1 MQKLFH
7 AVLSYIQKRQLLN
20 PGDRVGI
27 AVSGGADSVALLHLL
42 LELSPELGIVLS
54 VVHVNHQIRG
64 AESDADEQF
73 VCALSEQHELE
84 FHCDVY
90 NVPAYAKQNRVSLET
105 AAREVRY
112 DYFESLITEGKLN
125 RIATAHT
132 LDDQAE
138 TVLMRLIRGT
148 GLHGFGGIR
157 PKLVVNKQEQ
167 ICGTIVRPLLGT
179 RHSELETF
187 LSAMRQSWRQDA
199 SNEDLQ
205 HTRNRIRHVL
215 MPLLERE
222 LNPAVTRRLDELSEI
237 ARAEEAFWDEQCATL
252 TARLFQQP
260 EKDSPFF
267 CFDLEAFNL
276 HPLGIQRRVLHYW
289 GRTVEPNL
297 NLEFKHVEQI
307 LELASAE
314 SKDGKQKD
322 GKQVE
327 LPGGW
332 RVFRQGHHLQ
342 FSLPVTTNSAGF
354 SQDYE
359 YRLNVPGEAEVPE
372 AGIILKAVS
381 IPVDGSAENDNPSQL
396 LNAALLDKELVVRN
410 WRPGDRFWPVHTK
423 VPKKL
428 KELLQEKHLS
438 GPKRR
443 LWPVVVSMGEIVWV
457 RGFPASLKFQ
467 ARAGVDKAVLI
478 TVQELTNG

>member
-7 AVLSYIQKRQLLN
+7 AVLSYIQKRQLLS

-27 AVSGGADSVALLHLL
+27 AVSGGTDSVALLHLL
-42 LELSPELGIVLS
+42 LELSPELGIVLA

-73 VCALSEQHELE
+73 VCALSQQHELE
-84 FHCDVY
+84 FHCHAY

-157 PKLVVNKQEQ
+157 PKLVINKQEQ

-187 LSAMRQSWRQDA
+187 LNAMRQSWRQDV
-199 SNEDLQ
+199 SNDDLQ

-222 LNPAVTRRLDELSEI
+222 LNPAVTKRLDELSEI
-237 ARAEEAFWDEQCATL
+237 ARAEEAFWDEQCAKL
-252 TARLFQQP
+252 TAQLFKQS
-260 EKDSPFF
+260 EKDSPSF
-267 CFDLEAFNL
+267 CFDLKAFNC
-276 HPLGIQRRVLHYW
+276 HSLGIQRRVLHYW

-297 NLEFKHVEQI
+297 SFEFKHVEQI
-307 LELASAE
+307 LELASTE
-314 SKDGKQKD
+314 SRDGKQL
-322 GKQVE
+322 E

-332 RVFRQGHHLQ
+332 RVIRQGDYLE
-342 FSLPVTTNSAGF
+342 FSPPNTETASDVSE
-354 SQDYE
+354 DYE
-359 YRLNVPGEAEVPE
+359 YRLRVPGYILLREVGIRLEAVLIRPNT
-372 AGIILKAVS
+372 A
-381 IPVDGSAENDNPSQL
+381 AESYNPDQL
-396 LNAALLDKELVVRN
+396 LDVTLLDNEVIVRN
-410 WRPGDRFWPVHTK
+410 WRPGDRFWPAHTK
-423 VPKKL
+423 APKKI
-428 KELLQEKHLS
+428 KELLQEKHLN
-438 GPKRR
+438 GTERR
-443 LWPVVVSMGEIVWV
+443 LWPVVVSRGEIVWV
-457 RGFPASLKFQ
+457 RGFAPSAKFQ
-467 ARAGVDKAVLI
+467 GSANLVK
-478 TVQELTNG
+478 QC